1 MFYSNNQQ
9 VDNKSLKGISIEKYI
24 SNLTEKSPIASVIH
38 GTCVP

>member
-1 MFYSNNQQ
+1 M
-9 VDNKSLKGISIEKYI
+9 VDNKSLKGISIEKAI